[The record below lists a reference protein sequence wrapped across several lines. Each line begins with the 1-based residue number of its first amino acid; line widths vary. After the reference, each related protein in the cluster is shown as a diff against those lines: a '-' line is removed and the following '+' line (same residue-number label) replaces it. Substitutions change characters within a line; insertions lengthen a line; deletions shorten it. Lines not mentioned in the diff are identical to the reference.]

1 MITDTER
8 YYDADIDYSVADQ
21 LGIDVEDLEMCPKK
35 VYDALLRYFHYH
47 LSGDDIISRGKR
59 NHY

>member
-1 MITDTER
+1 MITDPER
-8 YYDADIDYSVADQ
+8 HYDADLDYSVADQ

-47 LSGDDIISRGKR
+47 LSGCDIISRGKR